1 VSQPAN
7 PPLRTRILLPTYDE
21 VENLRPMV
29 EALRAAAPRASILVL
44 DDNSP
49 DGTGRLADQLAKEH
63 PEFVTVAHRPG
74 KGGLGKALRDGFA
87 RAIADGFDVA
97 LTMDVD
103 FSHDP
108 ADVPRLIAAV
118 EAGADIAIG
127 SRYVKG
133 GSTPDW
139 SLSRRLISRGGNF
152 YARTLLRSPLHD
164 MTAGFKAYRTR
175 VLSGLDA
182 PNRKT
187 LGYCFQIEMVYFAW
201 RLGYRV
207 VEVPICF
214 RDRRVGQS
222 KMSSSI
228 FMEAV
233 FKVPG
238 LRAEADA
245 LHARLGPIGA
255 ARPS

>member
-1 VSQPAN
+1 LPA
-7 PPLRTRILLPTYDE
+7 PALKTRILLPTYDE
-21 VENLRPMV
+21 IDNLGPMV
-29 EALRAAAPRASILVL
+29 ARLLETAPQAQILVL

-49 DGTGRLADQLAKEH
+49 DGTGKLADDLAAKH
-63 PEFVTVAHRPG
+63 PGRVAVAHRPG
-74 KGGLGKALRDGFA
+74 KGGLGKALRDGFQ
-87 RAIADGFDVA
+87 RSIDDGFDVA
-97 LTMDVD
+97 VTMDVD

-118 EAGADIAIG
+118 ENGADIAIG

-139 SLSRRLISRGGNF
+139 SISRQIISRGGNL
-152 YARTLLRSPLHD
+152 YARMLLRSPLHD
-164 MTAGFKAYRTR
+164 MTAGFKAYRTS
-175 VLSGLDA
+175 VLKGLDA
-182 PNRKT
+182 PNRTT

-222 KMSSSI
+222 KMSGSI

-233 FKVPG
+233 SKVPG
-238 LRAEADA
+238 LKSAADA
-245 LHARLGPIGA
+245 LVARVGRIGGA
-255 ARPS
+255 N

>member
-1 VSQPAN
+1 MKN
-7 PPLRTRILLPTYDE
+7 RILLPTYNEID
-21 VENLRPMV
+21 NLRPMV
-29 EALRAAAPRASILVL
+29 ERLLEVSPTSSILVL

-49 DGTGRLADQLAKEH
+49 DGTGKLADELCAEH
-63 PEFVTVAHRPG
+63 PERVAVAHRPG
-74 KGGLGKALRDGFA
+74 KGGLGPALREGFQRSIDDGFE
-87 RAIADGFDVA
+87 VA
-97 LTMDVD
+97 VTMDVD

-108 ADVPRLIAAV
+108 ADVPRLLEAV
-118 EAGADIAIG
+118 EGADIAIG

-139 SLSRRLISRGGNF
+139 SIGRQIISRGGNQ
-152 YARTLLRSPLHD
+152 YARLLLSSPLRD
-164 MTAGFKAYRTR
+164 MTAGFKAYRTSF
-175 VLSGLDA
+175 LKEFDA

-201 RLGYRV
+201 RLGYKV
-207 VEVPICF
+207 VEIPITF

-222 KMSSSI
+222 KMSGSI

-238 LRAEADA
+238 LRGDA
-245 LHARLGPIGA
+245 TRMVK
-255 ARPS
+255 RRESS

>member
-1 VSQPAN
+1 LTRPR
-7 PPLRTRILLPTYDE
+7 LKTRILLPTYDE
-21 VENLRPMV
+21 IDNLGPMV
-29 EALRAAAPRASILVL
+29 AKLLDCAPDAQIQVL

-49 DGTGRLADQLAKEH
+49 DGTGRLADELAAKN
-63 PEFVTVAHRPG
+63 PERVVVVHRPG
-74 KGGLGKALRDGFA
+74 KGGLGGALRDGFA
-87 RAIADGFDVA
+87 RSIQDGFDIC

-139 SLSRRLISRGGNF
+139 SISRQIISRGGNF
-152 YARTLLRSPLHD
+152 YARTLLRSALHD
-164 MTAGFKAYRTR
+164 MTAGFKAYRTH
-175 VLSGLDA
+175 VLKGLDA

-201 RLGYRV
+201 RLGYKV
-207 VEVPICF
+207 VEVPIVF

-238 LRAEADA
+238 LKAEADA
-245 LHARLGPIGA
+245 LVKKLGRIGEKA
-255 ARPS
+255 

>member
-1 VSQPAN
+1 MTGA
-7 PPLRTRILLPTYDE
+7 PLKTRILLPTYDE
-21 VENLRPMV
+21 IDNLGPMV
-29 EALRAAAPRASILVL
+29 EKLLEHAPSAQVLVL

-49 DGTGRLADQLAKEH
+49 DGTGKLADELAARH
-63 PEFVTVAHRPG
+63 PGRVLVAHRPG
-74 KGGLGKALRDGFA
+74 KGGLGAALRDGFA
-87 RAIADGFDVA
+87 RAIADGFDIC

-127 SRYVKG
+127 SRYVEG

-139 SLSRRLISRGGNF
+139 SISRQIISRGGNF
-152 YARTLLRSPLHD
+152 YARTLLGSPIHD
-164 MTAGFKAYRTR
+164 MTAGFKAYRTG

-182 PNRKT
+182 PNRNT

-214 RDRRVGQS
+214 RDRRIGQS

-238 LRAEADA
+238 LKTEANE
-245 LHARLGPIGA
+245 LVKQRGK
-255 ARPS
+255 

>member
-1 VSQPAN
+1 MNGAR
-7 PPLRTRILLPTYDE
+7 LKTRILLPTYDE
-21 VENLRPMV
+21 IDNLGPMV
-29 EALRAAAPRASILVL
+29 AKLLEHAPHAQVLVL

-49 DGTGRLADQLAKEH
+49 DGTGRLADELAAKH
-63 PEFVTVAHRPG
+63 PGRVVVAHRPG
-74 KGGLGKALRDGFA
+74 KGGLGAALRDGF
-87 RAIADGFDVA
+87 RRSIDDGFDVC

-108 ADVPRLIAAV
+108 ADVPRLLAAV

-139 SLSRRLISRGGNF
+139 SISRQIISRGGNF

-207 VEVPICF
+207 VEVPIVF

-238 LRAEADA
+238 LKAEADA
-245 LHARLGPIGA
+245 LVKKLGRIGEKA
-255 ARPS
+255 